1 MSNDCESFFTFW
13 RDVTL
18 EKHHITVRSILERP
32 LFKDAKVIAGED
44 GLHRQVKWAH
54 VLEVQDFESL
64 INGGELI
71 LTTGVGL
78 QLDLPTQLQYVKRL
92 LEKNVAC
99 ICIELGAYINEIPQ
113 DIIEFANTHDFP
125 ILVFEKTV
133 KFVDITQ
140 DLHTMII
147 NKHHQALSQLD
158 ALSRTFIDLSLSPNG
173 ILKILQELHKVFRQ
187 GVLFIGDQQKTIHYP
202 SEMKEVGKLLQHEL
216 ELVNTPSS
224 NELTIEVEGNIFACV
239 PVRGLGQ
246 QLGFICLEASQPPLS
261 DMTFLLLD
269 RAALAIAQVMLRSR
283 TIAERKQKSEGEFV
297 RNLLNGRPVDQD
309 DMNAFLPTPSRN
321 MYFRVVTIEVDDLQV
336 EADDDD
342 WEEIRIQRSMLIR
355 SLCHK
360 KGFFPAVSSTKNEIV
375 LIASFLSAAEY
386 KQDVDRFLQLFAQV
400 SKLEHVDFLI
410 GETCRFGCSA
420 VYRNIKELKK
430 GYEESR
436 KVLTL
441 QKASLA
447 TSSFYEKLGIY
458 RLLAELIATD
468 QLTAYVKDHLEP
480 VIAYDQEMASEL
492 LETLRVFLECGGAKK
507 ETADRLFIV
516 RQTLYHRLEKL
527 EAILGEDFM
536 EPANRLALEVAI
548 HAQRYIASQSAKK
561 DLDRIHS

>member
-1 MSNDCESFFTFW
+1 M
-13 RDVTL
+13 
-18 EKHHITVRSILERP
+18 EKHQITVGTILKRP
-32 LFKDAKVIAGED
+32 LFKDAKVVAGKN

-54 VLEVQDFESL
+54 VLEVRDFESL

-99 ICIELGAYINEIPQ
+99 ICIELGAYFNEIPQ
-113 DIIEFANTHDFP
+113 DIIEFADTHDFP

-147 NKHHQALSQLD
+147 NQHHQALSQLD
-158 ALSRTFIDLSLSPNG
+158 TLSRTFIDLSLSPNG

-187 GVLFIGDQQKTIHYP
+187 GVLFIGEQQKTIHYP
-202 SEMKEVGKLLQHEL
+202 SEMKEVGKVLQQEL

-224 NELTIEVEGNIFACV
+224 NELTVVAEGQTFACV

-246 QLGFICLEASQPPLS
+246 RLGFICLEASQPPMS

-269 RAALAIAQVMLRSR
+269 RAALAIAQVALRSR

-297 RNLLNGRPVDQD
+297 RNLLNGRSVDRD
-309 DMNAFLPTPSRN
+309 DLNTFLPTPSRN
-321 MYFRVVTIEVDDLQV
+321 MYYRVVTIELDDLYV
-336 EADDDD
+336 ELDDDD
-342 WEEIRIQRSMLIR
+342 WEEIRIQRSMMIR

-360 KGFFPAVSSTKNEIV
+360 NGFFPAVSSTKNEIV
-375 LIASFLSAAEY
+375 LIASFLSAAES
-386 KQDVDRFLQLFAQV
+386 KRSVDRFLQLFSHIAQLDQADSLV
-400 SKLEHVDFLI
+400 
-410 GETCRFGCSA
+410 GATCRFGCSA
-420 VYRNIKELKK
+420 VYQDVKDLKK
-430 GYEESR
+430 SYEESR
-436 KVLTL
+436 KVLAL

-468 QLTAYVKDHLEP
+468 HLSAYVKDHLEP

-561 DLDRIHS
+561 DVDRIHS